1 MLAIEDPNLEDWIP
15 QLATNLTH
23 TEHLDH
29 AHNLSRWTITHLDNH
44 HHLVETTN
52 HTGWH
57 LPTPPWIDPNV
68 MAQALDDFGDIILPA
83 PPPPD
88 FPS

>member
-1 MLAIEDPNLEDWIP
+1 MGWWTQTGKASGAPPP
-15 QLATNLTH
+15 QTAY
-23 TEHLDH
+23 
-29 AHNLSRWTITHLDNH
+29 

-88 FPS
+88 FP